1 MSNRPQASLAKVQ
14 ATGESRRAKKQ
25 RETRIKLLEAAHS
38 VMKDSG
44 VDAARIAD
52 ITDKADIGFGTFYNY
67 FPDKDTL
74 AREVL
79 DCIIHDLGERITAV
93 TKPLR
98 ETDMTL
104 AMGISNRL
112 VLRAA
117 MADPIWR
124 WWALR
129 PDLLF
134 DRMSQG
140 VGPYA
145 LEDVGIAIKN
155 GKSQLKEDQAEAAW
169 ALAVWVMVGGI
180 HDLIVG
186 SRPAE
191 SAALVAHSC
200 MRVLGTTHE
209 DANRVTKTELPDI
222 RSSTIDWSFQLV
234 NQSLAN

>member
-1 MSNRPQASLAKVQ
+1 LPRSPANSAK
-14 ATGESRRAKKQ
+14 AKAPTESRRAKKQ
-25 RETRIKLLEAAHS
+25 RETRIRLLEAAHS

-52 ITDKADIGFGTFYNY
+52 ITSKADVGFGTFYNY
-67 FPDKDTL
+67 FPDKDSL

-79 DCIIHDLGERITAV
+79 DCIIHDLGERITSV
-93 TKPLR
+93 TMPLR

-117 MADPIWR
+117 MADPVWR

-134 DRMSQG
+134 DRMSRG

-155 GKSQLKEDQAEAAW
+155 GKSQLQEDQAETAW
-169 ALAVWVMVGGI
+169 AMAVWVMVGGI

-191 SAALVAHSC
+191 SASLVAHSC
-200 MRVLGTTHE
+200 MRVLGATHE
-209 DANRVTKTELPDI
+209 DATRVTTTELPDI
-222 RSSTIDWSFQLV
+222 RCSTIDWSFQLG
-234 NQSLAN
+234 QEPAAAE